1 MRHALAI
8 ILFLAFAMPFAA
20 TSTIADVK
28 SDARTYCAGEHAT
41 RPKRIESC
49 IRYQLKSANRVGD
62 LLQQHGNSA
71 EVKQIYARCARH
83 VQGAYNAINWRTIES
98 CMNREIKH
106 YAKFKRAT
114 AQGQQDEFSQGI
126 IAFCRGKVAAE
137 EGKAYH
143 YHYYYLEQCQKAQSK
158 AGYAVA
164 DIYRSIEEG
173 SPERFAIDDC
183 AEKYRT
189 DAGTYD
195 WNRVHR
201 CAKYARRRHQR

>member
-106 YAKFKRAT
+106 YAKFNFIRSGA
-114 AQGQQDEFSQGI
+114 GSLDELNCILKPAS
-126 IAFCRGKVAAE
+126 
-137 EGKAYH
+137 
-143 YHYYYLEQCQKAQSK
+143 
-158 AGYAVA
+158 
-164 DIYRSIEEG
+164 
-173 SPERFAIDDC
+173 DC
-183 AEKYRT
+183 MRPVTK
-189 DAGTYD
+189 
-195 WNRVHR
+195 
-201 CAKYARRRHQR
+201 